1 MIAAIVNLRLRE
13 GAEAPDFIYSCK
25 NAREGFPKVRVFDEA
40 GGEIRGIP
48 IRDWATLADVE
59 EGDESDR
66 GSIIPRGEEHHE
78 DVSPR
83 APLPDNPYSMSEEFS
98 PRSREPLRIYFG
110 RGENVI
116 ILKDGCLQ
124 NEEEACVLVNQD
136 ERAGEGR
143 SDQGAGQNHEGVEH
157 TDEDF
162 EEESDPEW
170 PELKRVRTSRER
182 RDQVENPFAKLKHG
196 RSFDTFRLGKGSYRP
211 THSKSRKNETL
222 LDQRDMWNKEYA
234 LGITCGQVW
243 SLLNGGDAV
252 KVLADTTLT
261 QRAKRAILAQKDLT
275 NKAALERIIR
285 SAVGNDIYNEYY
297 SDISSE
303 EESSS
308 QDLED
313 EDQEDSDY
321 ERLVTEIRPIRTST
335 PARLPPSVRQIRFR
349 DSTPEPALHL
359 SMEVQQPVGASV
371 LDQHLQALHLG
382 TPGQRRPSAI
392 SSRPETPTQPSVNS
406 SASRVT
412 LEELMRKDQEM
423 KLLKKAKL
431 KNTTTSPEELERA
444 LNRYDRKTEM
454 IQSDREKL
462 SSKQQRPREL
472 PRRSNRER
480 KPHRRYETESR
491 PPPHSPRRTERGHKR
506 YEERVDRDNPN
517 FHNSERKRFRNLPR
531 NRVHRSDNDKEKSGY
546 VSPEKWNKLTTE
558 ERARIMAEREKGRS
572 SKKIGMFRV
581 EKAPDQE
588 KIQEKKTKKNKKK
601 KDEETEF
608 PK

>member
-13 GAEAPDFIYSCK
+13 GAVAPDFIYSCK

-78 DVSPR
+78 YVSPR

-110 RGENVI
+110 RGENLI
-116 ILKDGCLQ
+116 ILKEGCLE
-124 NEEEACVLVNQD
+124 NKEEACVLVNAANGHLRHGSGVAEALKIRAGQRFQDESDRLIEQRRAPLKTGEVNQD

-143 SDQGAGQNHEGVEH
+143 SDQGAGQNHEGVEYA
-157 TDEDF
+157 DEDF
-162 EEESDPEW
+162 EEESDPDW
-170 PELKRVRTSRER
+170 PELKRVRTSRGR
-182 RDQVENPFAKLKHG
+182 RDQVENPFTKLKH
-196 RSFDTFRLGKGSYRP
+196 
-211 THSKSRKNETL
+211 
-222 LDQRDMWNKEYA
+222 DQRDMWNKEYA
-234 LGITCGQVW
+234 PGITCGQVW

-297 SDISSE
+297 SDMSSE

-308 QDLED
+308 QDMED

-335 PARLPPSVRQIRFR
+335 PARSPPSVRQLRFR
-349 DSTPEPALHL
+349 DSTPEPVLHL
-359 SMEVQQPVGASV
+359 SMEAQQPVGASV

-392 SSRPETPTQPSVNS
+392 SSRPETPIQLSVNS

-423 KLLKKAKL
+423 KILKKAKL
-431 KNTTTSPEELERA
+431 KNTTVKGKVRELARYGELMKISGESIDSHILAEFGLHGGRKLASTLEGLVPTDKEETEQEQFEQKWLSVGALSACQELAEKGVEGLLKHIFRGVKRNALIGAKEFLLYGPETSPEKLERA
-444 LNRYDRKTEM
+444 LIRYDRKTEM

-462 SSKQQRPREL
+462 SSKQ
-472 PRRSNRER
+472 
-480 KPHRRYETESR
+480 
-491 PPPHSPRRTERGHKR
+491 
-506 YEERVDRDNPN
+506 
-517 FHNSERKRFRNLPR
+517 
-531 NRVHRSDNDKEKSGY
+531 
-546 VSPEKWNKLTTE
+546 
-558 ERARIMAEREKGRS
+558 
-572 SKKIGMFRV
+572 
-581 EKAPDQE
+581 
-588 KIQEKKTKKNKKK
+588 
-601 KDEETEF
+601 
-608 PK
+608 

>member
-1 MIAAIVNLRLRE
+1 MQ
-13 GAEAPDFIYSCK
+13 G
-25 NAREGFPKVRVFDEA
+25 KVRVFDEA
-40 GGEIRGIP
+40 GEEIRGIP

-83 APLPDNPYSMSEEFS
+83 APLPNNPYSMSKEFS
-98 PRSREPLRIYFG
+98 PRSRELLRIYFG
-110 RGENVI
+110 RGENLI
-116 ILKDGCLQ
+116 ILKEGCLE

-143 SDQGAGQNHEGVEH
+143 SDQSVGQNYEGAKH
-157 TDEDF
+157 ADEDF

-170 PELKRVRTSRER
+170 PELKRVRTSRGK
-182 RDQVENPFAKLKHG
+182 RD
-196 RSFDTFRLGKGSYRP
+196 FDTCRLGKGSYRP
-211 THSKSRKNETL
+211 THPKSRENETL

-234 LGITCGQVW
+234 PGITCGQVW

-308 QDLED
+308 QDSDD

-321 ERLVTEIRPIRTST
+321 ERLVTEVRPIRTST
-335 PARLPPSVRQIRFR
+335 PARSPPIVRQIRFR
-349 DSTPEPALHL
+349 DSTPELALHL
-359 SMEVQQPVGASV
+359 SMEAQQPVGASV

-382 TPGQRRPSAI
+382 TPGQRRPSVM
-392 SSRPETPTQPSVNS
+392 SSRPQTPTQPNISP
-406 SASRVT
+406 SASRIT

-431 KNTTTSPEELERA
+431 KNTTV
-444 LNRYDRKTEM
+444 KG
-454 IQSDREKL
+454 KV
-462 SSKQQRPREL
+462 REL
-472 PRRSNRER
+472 V
-480 KPHRRYETESR
+480 RYGELLKISGESIDSHILAEFGLHGDIKISE
-491 PPPHSPRRTERGHKR
+491 HSRG
-506 YEERVDRDNPN
+506 
-517 FHNSERKRFRNLPR
+517 
-531 NRVHRSDNDKEKSGY
+531 
-546 VSPEKWNKLTTE
+546 VSPN
-558 ERARIMAEREKGRS
+558 R
-572 SKKIGMFRV
+572 
-581 EKAPDQE
+581 
-588 KIQEKKTKKNKKK
+588 
-601 KDEETEF
+601 
-608 PK
+608 